1 MCRGEPESFSLNRE
15 TCVAERRSRLAFQ
28 MDERFWQTLI
38 SADAHH
44 IHVCDKIAVRE
55 EQLGS
60 ENLCSHF
67 QTLVQIRLIA
77 IRNTQIAIA
86 KEVFQFVSHREHHR
100 ILRQAPGN
108 HDRRAQMIVDERS
121 AQMSKAVRPLV
132 ENDPVL
138 CVDPHEVTWENT
150 W

>member
-1 MCRGEPESFSLNRE
+1 MCRGKPESFSFNRE
-15 TCVAERRSRLAFQ
+15 ACVTERRSSLAFQ
-28 MDERFWQTLI
+28 TDERFWQTLI
-38 SADAHH
+38 STNAHH

-60 ENLCSHF
+60 ENLCSHL

-86 KEVFQFVSHREHHR
+86 KEVFQFMSHRENHR
-100 ILRQAPGN
+100 VLRQTPGN
-108 HDRRAQMIVDERS
+108 HDRRAKMIVDERAS
-121 AQMSKAVRPLV
+121 QMSEAIRPFV
-132 ENDPVL
+132 ENDSVL
-138 CVDPHEVTWENT
+138 CVDSHEVTWENT

>member
-1 MCRGEPESFSLNRE
+1 MCRGEPESFSFNRE
-15 TCVAERRSRLAFQ
+15 ACVAERRSCLVFQ
-28 MDERFWQTLI
+28 TDERFGQTLI
-38 SADAHH
+38 STDAHP
-44 IHVCDKIAVRE
+44 IHVFDKIAVRE

-67 QTLVQIRLIA
+67 QTLVQVRLVA

-86 KEVFQFVSHREHHR
+86 KEVFQLMSHRENHR
-100 ILRQAPGN
+100 VLRQTPGN
-108 HDRRAQMIVDERS
+108 HDRRAKMIVDECS
-121 AQMSKAVRPLV
+121 AQMSKAVRPFV

-138 CVDPHEVTWENT
+138 CVDPHEVTGENT